1 MTIIV
6 TGMKGQPV
14 EEAVHERLHSI
25 LSRLD
30 TSAKQIQSGIVESV
44 RSNF

>member
-1 MTIIV
+1 MNIIV

-14 EEAVHERLHSI
+14 EEAVHERLHNI

-30 TSAKQIQSGIVESV
+30 TSAKQIQDGMI
-44 RSNF
+44 

>member
-1 MTIIV
+1 MNIIV

-14 EEAVHERLHSI
+14 EEAVRERLHSI

-30 TSAKQIQSGIVESV
+30 TSAKRIQDGMI
-44 RSNF
+44 

>member
-1 MTIIV
+1 MNIIV

-14 EEAVHERLHSI
+14 EEAVRERLHGI

-30 TSAKQIQSGIVESV
+30 TSAKQIQDGMI
-44 RSNF
+44 